1 MKIKD
6 IFFKSATFCTVVMFV
21 VFSFQSTAYSVSTKW
36 EDAKISMNDLLN
48 SGWQLTAHSSNRA
61 ATAASPGV
69 SSYEEIM
76 HTFILAKNSKY
87 IMCFVENPRPP
98 IANAA
103 SCRKL
108 N

>member
-1 MKIKD
+1 MKNKD
-6 IFFKSATFCTVVMFV
+6 ILVRAIILLSIVILV
-21 VFSFQSTAYSVSTKW
+21 VFSFQVTAYSIPTKW
-36 EDAKISMNDLLN
+36 EDAKINMSDLLN
-48 SGWQLTAHSSNRA
+48 NGWQLTAHSSNRV
-61 ATAASPGV
+61 ATSASPGV

-76 HTFILAKNSKY
+76 LTFILSKNSKY
-87 IMCFVENPRPP
+87 VMCFVENPRPP